1 MKIFTGKVISNKM
14 VKTATVE
21 VERIIAH
28 PIYKKRM
35 KKTAKFHIHDEESK
49 AKIGDIVKFAASK
62 PYSKLKKWILVSI
75 ESTNNAVK
83 AKNEKEK
90 SLPSKAKIKSRPK
103 KNRK

>member
-1 MKIFTGKVISNKM
+1 MKIFTGKVISTKM
-14 VKTATVE
+14 AKTATVE

-35 KKTAKFHIHDEESK
+35 KKTRAFHIHDEESK
-49 AKIGDIVKFAASK
+49 AKAGDIVKFTASK

-75 ESTNNAVK
+75 ESTDNAIK
-83 AKNEKEK
+83 AVGEKEK
-90 SLPSKAKIKSRPK
+90 SLPSKAKVKSRPK